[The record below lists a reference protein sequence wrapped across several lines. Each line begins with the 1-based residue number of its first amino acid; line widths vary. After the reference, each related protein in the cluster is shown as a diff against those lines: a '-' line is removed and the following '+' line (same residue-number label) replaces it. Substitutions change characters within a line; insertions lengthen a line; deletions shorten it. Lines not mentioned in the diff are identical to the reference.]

1 MAFTY
6 DIPEKFAE
14 IPLSRSETIIK
25 NTLDGIKY
33 DGPILSRLEYLLSV
47 LNEEIISGSASG
59 TAIKYKGSKAN
70 IAALPTVSETPEGYM
85 YTLISGGTTT
95 SDFVEGSGHTIPD
108 GENVAAVNI
117 GTEESPVMKWDILGG
132 IIDGLQPLIT
142 ASNKLSADLVDDS
155 NSTNKFVTTLEKRVW
170 DGKQNAIDSSH
181 KLSSS
186 LVDDTAATNKFVTE
200 TEKQTWNTKLDD
212 KTTHTTINGIDVY
225 VSNTQPTGDIA
236 VGSVGIGW

>member
-25 NTLDGIKY
+25 NTLDGVKY

-95 SDFVEGSGHTIPD
+95 SDFVEGAGHTIPD
-108 GENVAAVNI
+108 GENVASVNV
-117 GTEESPVMKWDILGG
+117 GTEETPAMKWDTLGG
-132 IIDGLQPLIT
+132 ITDGLQPLIT
-142 ASNKLSADLVDDS
+142 ALNKLSADLVDDS
-155 NSTNKFVTTLEKRVW
+155 NSTNKFVT
-170 DGKQNAIDSSH
+170 
-181 KLSSS
+181 
-186 LVDDTAATNKFVTE
+186 AA
-200 TEKQTWNTKLDD
+200 EKQTWNSKQDALTFDITPTENSTNPVESGGVHTALAGKLDD

-225 VSNTQPTGDIA
+225 VSNTQPTGSDD
-236 VGSVGIGW
+236 